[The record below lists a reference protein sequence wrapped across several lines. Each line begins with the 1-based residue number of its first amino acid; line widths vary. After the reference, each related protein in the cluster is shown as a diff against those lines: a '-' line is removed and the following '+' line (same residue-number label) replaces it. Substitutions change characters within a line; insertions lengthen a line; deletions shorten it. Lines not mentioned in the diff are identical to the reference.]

1 MEILKDPI
9 QLHHDTSLA
18 LGMFDGVHP
27 GHEQVIRSAVKN
39 AREKGLLSAVLL
51 FDPHPAYML
60 YPDAPFHLLT
70 LQEEKLELLEHL
82 GIQAVIILP
91 FDLKISTM
99 PPEAFIRR
107 ILIEKLRAKHL
118 SVGFNYTFGLNKA
131 GTPHLLEI
139 SGDKSGYTVEVLPPY
154 LIDGVAVSS
163 SLIRQLLREQGD
175 VALAGEFLGR
185 NYQVRGVVVHGD
197 KRGRSIGFP
206 TANLQVDSKKLLP
219 LAGVYAV
226 KAWVGQG
233 FCNGIANVGYLPTFY
248 RDEKIFPRIEI
259 HLFDF
264 NRSIYGVPMEVVFIE
279 RIRDER
285 SFASPEALVAQIKQ
299 DARRAKELLEKSS
312 GNV

>member
-1 MEILKDPI
+1 
-9 QLHHDTSLA
+9 
-18 LGMFDGVHP
+18 
-27 GHEQVIRSAVKN
+27 
-39 AREKGLLSAVLL
+39 
-51 FDPHPAYML
+51 ML

-206 TANLQVDSKKLLP
+206 TANLQVDSKSFYPWPVCMP
-219 LAGVYAV
+219 LKPG
-226 KAWVGQG
+226 WVRVS
-233 FCNGIANVGYLPTFY
+233 AMELPTWV
-248 RDEKIFPRIEI
+248 IFLRSTEMKRFFPESKSICLISIEAFMVCPWR
-259 HLFDF
+259 LF
-264 NRSIYGVPMEVVFIE
+264 
-279 RIRDER
+279 
-285 SFASPEALVAQIKQ
+285 
-299 DARRAKELLEKSS
+299 LLS
-312 GNV
+312 G

>member
-9 QLHHDTSLA
+9 LLHYDTSLA

-51 FDPHPAYML
+51 FDPHPAYLL
-60 YPDAPFHLLT
+60 YPDAPFYLLT
-70 LQEEKLELLEHL
+70 LQEEKLELLEQL

-91 FDLKISTM
+91 FDHRISTL
-99 PPEAFIRR
+99 PPEEFIRQ
-107 ILIEKLRAKHL
+107 ILMEKLRAKHL

-139 SGDKSGYTVEVLPPY
+139 SGDRSGYTVEVLPPY

-163 SLIRQLLREQGD
+163 SLIRQLIMEQGD
-175 VALAGEFLGR
+175 VVLAKEFLGR
-185 NYQVRGVVVHGD
+185 NYRVRGVVVHGD

-226 KAWVGQG
+226 KARVGQG
-233 FCNGIANVGYLPTFY
+233 FRSGIANVGYLPTFY
-248 RDEKIFPRIEI
+248 RDQEIPPRIEI

-264 NRSIYGVPMEVVFIE
+264 DRSIYGVPMEVDFIE

-285 SFASPEALVAQIKQ
+285 SFASPDALVAQIKQ
-299 DARRAKELLEKSS
+299 DSRRAKELLEKSS